1 MDGTARLE
9 QGRKEAVE
17 RLVVPQIGLLYRAAL
32 RLSGNRVDAEDLV
45 QDTLLRA
52 YRGID
57 KFDGRYPRA
66 WLLTILRNTFIN
78 RGRARKPEVL
88 MPGNEMAS
96 VTDAAPSGGPGP
108 TEQTVLDRAF
118 ESEVAAAFQ
127 SLPEKFRSVVE
138 LVDIDGLSYAEAA
151 AMLSVPVGTVMSR
164 LHRGRAK
171 MKEHLASQGINRRGE
186 AR

>member
-1 MDGTARLE
+1 MDRTAGPE
-9 QGRKEAVE
+9 QGRADAVQ
-17 RLVVPQIGLLYRAAL
+17 RLVVPQIGLLYRVAL
-32 RLSGNRVDAEDLV
+32 RLTGNKADAEDLV

-57 KFDGRYPRA
+57 GFDGRYPRA

-88 MPGNEMAS
+88 MAADDMVS
-96 VTDAAPSGGPGP
+96 VSDAASDKDHGP
-108 TEQTVLDRAF
+108 TEQAVLDRAF
-118 ESEVAAAFQ
+118 ESDVAEAFK
-127 SLPEKFRSVVE
+127 SLPERFRSVVE

-151 AMLSVPVGTVMSR
+151 ALLSVPVGTVMSR

-171 MKEHLASQGINRRGE
+171 MKERLAAQRKTMEDQAG
-186 AR
+186 